1 MAKKLRDIVIIDEDL
16 CDGCGQCILSCDEG
30 AIQII
35 DGKAKLV
42 SANLC
47 DGFGNCLGSCPQD
60 AITIKKQEVEEYDE
74 EAVKVHLASL
84 QKGEN
89 AQPNPVERPRTSG
102 GCPGS
107 AVQSFGPAAQP
118 ANRFQ
123 QFKSCPGSAM
133 QSFSETGTEGGGN
146 DTNRPIPQTRLT
158 QWPVQLM
165 LVPATAPFLA
175 GRELLI
181 AADCVP
187 FTYADFHDGYLKGK
201 SLLVGCPKLDNL
213 QFYRQKLE
221 EVFRL
226 SGCTGVTVMIM
237 EVPCCG
243 GLDMVTREA
252 MKAAGSDI
260 PLKEIVV
267 GIRGDIISEREIAY
281 K

>member
-16 CDGCGQCILSCDEG
+16 CDGCGECILTCDEG

-35 DGKAKLV
+35 DGKARLV

-60 AITIKKQEVEEYDE
+60 AITIEQQEVAEYDE
-74 EAVKVHLASL
+74 EAVQAHLERL
-84 QKGEN
+84 K
-89 AQPNPVERPRTSG
+89 AQDQSRTTPAPKRPPAPG

-107 AVQSFGPAAQP
+107 AVQSFGSETAPGD
-118 ANRFQ
+118 RFQ
-123 QFKSCPGSAM
+123 QFTSCPGSAM
-133 QSFSETGTEGGGN
+133 QSFE
-146 DTNRPIPQTRLT
+146 NRDSNNGSVRPKAQTRLT

-165 LVPATAPFLA
+165 LVPPTAPFLA
-175 GRELLI
+175 GRELLL

-187 FTYADFHDGYLKGK
+187 FSYAGFHEEYLEGK

-221 EVFRL
+221 EVFRQ

-243 GLDMVTREA
+243 GLNMVAREA
-252 MKAAGSDI
+252 LAAAGAEV
-260 PLKEIVV
+260 PLKEVVV
-267 GIRGDIISEREIAY
+267 GIRGDIISEKEISY
-281 K
+281 N